1 MRAAVYR
8 EFGPP
13 EVVGIEEVAQPVPG
27 PRDVLVRMRASTVT
41 SGDARLRARE
51 LPKGFGFVG
60 PLAIGVF
67 GPRRKVLGSE
77 FAGEVVGVGAEVHRF
92 QVGDRVFGLDVFGC
106 HAEFKLVRED
116 KAIAVI
122 PEGVGFEDAASVPFG
137 GLTALYFLRR
147 AGLRPGQTLAVVGAS
162 GAVGAMTVQLAAAQG
177 LVVTGVT
184 SGANLEL
191 VRRLG
196 AQRVIDYGKTD
207 FTREGL
213 IYDAIFDT
221 VGAVRFEDCVAALAP
236 DGAFLNA
243 VAPPLDMIRTRRQG
257 RRIIAGTASER
268 PDDLRQ
274 LAGMLESGAL
284 QPVIDGVH
292 AFEDIVAAHAR
303 VDTKRKRGAVV
314 VRF

>member
-8 EFGPP
+8 KFGPP
-13 EVVGIEEVAQPVPG
+13 DVVGIEEVAQPAPG
-27 PRDVLVRMRASTVT
+27 PRDVLVRMRATTVT
-41 SGDARLRARE
+41 SGDARLRARD
-51 LPKGFGFVG
+51 LPKGFEFVG

-67 GPRRKVLGSE
+67 GPRRKVLGTE
-77 FAGEVVGVGAEVHRF
+77 FAGEVVSVGAEVSRF
-92 QVGDRVFGLDVFGC
+92 KVGDRVFGLDVFDC
-106 HAEFKLVRED
+106 HADFKRVRED
-116 KAIAVI
+116 KAIALI
-122 PEGVGFEDAASVPFG
+122 PEGVTFEAAVSVPFG

-147 AGLRPGQTLAVVGAS
+147 AGLQPGQTLAAVGAS

-177 LVVTGVT
+177 LVVTGVS

-191 VRRLG
+191 VRELG
-196 AQRVIDYGKTD
+196 AQRVIDYTKAD
-207 FTREGL
+207 FTREGVV
-213 IYDAIFDT
+213 YDAIFDT
-221 VGAVRFEDCVAALAP
+221 VGAVPFEDCVAALAP